1 MVTVQRGAFLVLC
14 SFFGGFLFLLG
25 RGVNSLVWGG
35 AVVDGEKMVETA
47 GRDLSQDKAKKKKQ
61 KPKKA

>member
-35 AVVDGEKMVETA
+35 DAVVDGEKVETA
-47 GRDLSQDKAKKKKQ
+47 GRDLSQDKAKKRKN